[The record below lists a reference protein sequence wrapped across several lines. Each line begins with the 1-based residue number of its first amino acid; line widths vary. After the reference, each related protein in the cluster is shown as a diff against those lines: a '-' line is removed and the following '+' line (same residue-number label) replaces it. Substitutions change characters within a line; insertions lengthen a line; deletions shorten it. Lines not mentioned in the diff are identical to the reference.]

1 MKDIRGFK
9 GEYSCFSNFSRHSV
23 TYKGITFDNSEAA
36 FQAQKVND
44 DNIKKEF
51 AHLKPAKAKGKG
63 RHVSLR
69 TDWEKVKDNI
79 MYEIVL
85 AKFQQN
91 EDIKQILLS
100 TGDAYL
106 EETNTWK
113 DQYWGVYNGMG
124 KNKLGKILMKVR
136 EELKKSLN

>member
-1 MKDIRGFK
+1 MKEIRGFK
-9 GEYSCFSNFSRHSV
+9 GEYSCFSNFSTHSV